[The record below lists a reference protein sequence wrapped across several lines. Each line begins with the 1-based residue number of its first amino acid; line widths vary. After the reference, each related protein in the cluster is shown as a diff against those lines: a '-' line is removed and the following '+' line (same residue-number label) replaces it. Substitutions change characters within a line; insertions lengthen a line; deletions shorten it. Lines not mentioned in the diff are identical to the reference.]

1 MVAFYLFEENGTKLY
16 AQPRKIKLTVPRLLL
31 ENIGTFLTLVWSGFA
46 RAHLTQYCFNWK
58 A

>member
-31 ENIGTFLTLVWSGFA
+31 ENIGTFLTLV
-46 RAHLTQYCFNWK
+46 
-58 A
+58 